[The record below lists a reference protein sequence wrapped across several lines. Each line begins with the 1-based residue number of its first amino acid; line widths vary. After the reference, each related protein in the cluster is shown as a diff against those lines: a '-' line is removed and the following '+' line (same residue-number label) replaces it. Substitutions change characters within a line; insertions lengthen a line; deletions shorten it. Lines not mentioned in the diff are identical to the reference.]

1 MPQMSSPLFLVLPL
15 KTRCVVSETCYR
27 WLQVSPMSK
36 QFWFGYSEWAGVFSL
51 VLKINWSESA
61 TLSRELATVSKRL
74 RPWISLSIQLP
85 LYWLKR
91 PKGFT
96 CHLSSTG
103 VLCSRLCKCTSPQL
117 ANTLV
122 KLHQTMLLWKAGH
135 TSKFY
140 HLSCSKTIHCVR
152 RLRFE

>member
-36 QFWFGYSEWAGVFSL
+36 QFWFGYSEWAGFFTL
-51 VLKINWSESA
+51 VLKINWSESGTLCCELA
-61 TLSRELATVSKRL
+61 TLSEQV
-74 RPWISLSIQLP
+74 RPLVSLSIQLP

-96 CHLSSTG
+96 RNNSSTG

-117 ANTLV
+117 ANTFI

-135 TSKFY
+135 TSKFHY
-140 HLSCSKTIHCVR
+140 LSCSMTISCVR
-152 RLRFE
+152 R